1 MGRRKA
7 MEKMLEESE
16 LVVYHGEGYG
26 PQNDHEYSFHVI
38 TYSDE
43 RGYQY
48 MSLTAE
54 GAEICLQAQEMT
66 QNDDGVWAR
75 NELGLW
81 SSSVLAY
88 SPQEAI
94 DSLSDP
100 RLII

>member
-1 MGRRKA
+1 
-7 MEKMLEESE
+7 
-16 LVVYHGEGYG
+16 
-26 PQNDHEYSFHVI
+26 
-38 TYSDE
+38 
-43 RGYQY
+43 

-54 GAEICLQAQEMT
+54 GVEICLQAHEMT